1 MKTKFIAAIIIGVI
15 ISGTA
20 IYLYDQMYDCLYPPM
35 WMKFP
40 RHYGIDDCLQMYYDG
55 TLPDYTIARENHEEK
70 IFNRTME
77 KKATLAF
84 NMTLT
89 SHGINAEKLTV
100 RPGFKTM
107 NEFYMAQAVTENN
120 TRYFLMSSFEHDESP
135 DKIKVKLFEIISDK
149 CTHNDILNSRGCPP
163 NTIKEVEN
171 ES

>member
-1 MKTKFIAAIIIGVI
+1 MKTKLIALILIGVVLFG
-15 ISGTA
+15 SFSFVYA
-20 IYLYDQMYDCLYPPM
+20 LMYDCLNPPM

-55 TLPDYTIARENHEEK
+55 TLPDYTIAREKHEEK
-70 IFNRTME
+70 TFNRTME
-77 KKATLAF
+77 KKVTLAF

-89 SHGINAEKLTV
+89 SHGINAENLTV

-107 NEFYMAQAVTENN
+107 NEFYMAQAVAENN
-120 TRYFLMSSFEHDESP
+120 TRYFLMSSFEKDESI

-163 NTIKEVEN
+163 NTIKEVKNEN
-171 ES
+171 